1 MFSKWLALF
10 FLLHILGDFYFQTEK
25 TAKEKSEKIGAVIKH
40 SVVYGI
46 VTIVPCS
53 MFVNGKILLVAVAL
67 SIAHGLVDIVD
78 IVKYFAVKPKRN
90 RETRIFIL
98 DQILHVAC
106 IILAAFALHLVTG
119 DVDLPQ
125 LVYEVTSVIGISFFD
140 LVRWTALILF
150 ACKPSGIL
158 IQSLINNFKPEIA
171 TTHEEIKNAGRT
183 IGYLER
189 LIIIILMAM
198 NQYAAIGLV
207 ITAKSIAR
215 YEQLSTEKAFAEYY
229 LLGTL
234 LSLLTVI
241 STGLLFLRYLG

>member
-1 MFSKWLALF
+1 M
-10 FLLHILGDFYFQTEK
+10 HILGDFYFQTEK

-67 SIAHGLVDIVD
+67 SIAHGLVDIV
-78 IVKYFAVKPKRN
+78 KYFAVKPKRN

-106 IILAAFALHLVTG
+106 IILAAFALHFVTG

-171 TTHEEIKNAGRT
+171 TTHEEIKKRREDNRIFRT
-183 IGYLER
+183 AHYYHSHGHESVCCHRPCDYGKIHYQIRTTLNRKSLCGILPSGYLVKFV
-189 LIIIILMAM
+189 
-198 NQYAAIGLV
+198 N
-207 ITAKSIAR
+207 SH
-215 YEQLSTEKAFAEYY
+215 
-229 LLGTL
+229 
-234 LSLLTVI
+234 
-241 STGLLFLRYLG
+241 

>member
-10 FLLHILGDFYFQTEK
+10 LLFHILGNFYFQTEK

-40 SVVYGI
+40 SVVYGMVI
-46 VTIVPCS
+46 IVPCS

-67 SIAHGLVDIVD
+67 SVAHGLID
-78 IVKYFAVKPKRN
+78 IVKYFTVKSKKDC
-90 RETRIFIL
+90 EARIFIL

-106 IILAAFALHLVTG
+106 IILAAFALHFVTG

-125 LVYEVTSVIGISFFD
+125 PVYEVISVIGISFFD

-158 IQSLINNFKPEIA
+158 IQNLINNFKPEIA

-241 STGLLFLRYLG
+241 GSGLLFLRYLG

>member
-53 MFVNGKILLVAVAL
+53 MFVNGKILLVLVAL
-67 SIAHGLVDIVD
+67 SIAHGLID

-106 IILAAFALHLVTG
+106 IILAAFALHFVTG